1 MSAFLAGVGL
11 GLGAFLGTGVD
22 NFFAVA
28 AQLLVTDPARF
39 RRVRY
44 AYIAGMATLLGF
56 AGAIG
61 SALSIFSVRWIGLLA
76 LAPIGLA
83 IAQWTGRNSSL
94 EAQRRGAITTFAV
107 TLALGGD
114 NIAIWIPLLRAQGVF
129 RGVTVAV
136 TILVLT
142 IVSARLAQLLVTRPS
157 LIRFGERWAAQLTP
171 FLYLALAVVIMWQ
184 CQWLTF
190 LD

>member
-1 MSAFLAGVGL
+1 MSAFLAAVGL
-11 GLGAFLGTGVD
+11 GVGTFLGTGID
-22 NFFAVA
+22 NFFALA
-28 AQLLVTDPARF
+28 AQLVLTDRNRY

-44 AYIAGMATLLGF
+44 AYITGMAVLLGF

-61 SALSIFSVRWIGLLA
+61 SALSIFSVRWIGFLS

-83 IAQWTGRNSSL
+83 IAHWLGRTSSL
-94 EAQRRGAITTFAV
+94 DTQRRGAITTFTV

-114 NIAIWIPLLRAQGVF
+114 NIAVWVPLLRSQGVF
-129 RGVTVAV
+129 RGVTVSV
-136 TILVLT
+136 TILLLSMA
-142 IVSARLAQLLVTRPS
+142 SARVAQSLVARP
-157 LIRFGERWAAQLTP
+157 LVIEFGERWASRLTP
-171 FLYLALAVVIMWQ
+171 YLYVALAVLVMWQ

>member
-1 MSAFLAGVGL
+1 VNELLAAVGL
-11 GLGAFLGTGVD
+11 GVGAFLGTGID

-28 AQLLVTDPARF
+28 AQLIVTDPQRY

-44 AYIAGMATLLGF
+44 AYVAGMATLLGF

-83 IAQWTGRNSSL
+83 IAQWRGRTSAL
-94 EAQRRGAITTFAV
+94 EAQRRGAVTTFAV

-114 NIAIWIPLLRAQGVF
+114 NIAIWIPLLRSQGVF
-129 RGVTVAV
+129 RGVAVAV
-136 TILVLT
+136 TILLLT
-142 IVSARLAQLLVTRPS
+142 MVSARLAQILVTRPS
-157 LIRFGERWAAQLTP
+157 LVRFGERWAAKLTP

-184 CQWLTF
+184 CQWLSF

>member
-1 MSAFLAGVGL
+1 VSTFLAAVGL
-11 GLGAFLGTGVD
+11 GVGTFLGTGID
-22 NFFAVA
+22 NFFALA
-28 AQLLVTDPARF
+28 AQLVVTDPGRY

-44 AYIAGMATLLGF
+44 AYVTGMAVLLGF

-61 SALSIFSVRWIGLLA
+61 SALSIFSVRWIGFLA

-83 IAQWTGRNSSL
+83 FAHWLGRTNSL

-114 NIAIWIPLLRAQGVF
+114 NIAVWVPLLRSQGVF
-129 RGVTVAV
+129 RGVTISV
-136 TILVLT
+136 TILLLALC
-142 IVSARLAQLLVTRPS
+142 SARTAQLLVSRPS
-157 LIRFGERWAAQLTP
+157 LIRFGERWASRLTP
-171 FLYLALAVVIMWQ
+171 YLYLALAIVVMWQ
-184 CQWLTF
+184 CQWFTF